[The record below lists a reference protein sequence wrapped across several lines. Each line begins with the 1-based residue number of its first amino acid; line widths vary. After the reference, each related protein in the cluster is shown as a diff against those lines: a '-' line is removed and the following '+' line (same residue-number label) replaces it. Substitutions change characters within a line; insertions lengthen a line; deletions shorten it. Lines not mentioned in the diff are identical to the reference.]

1 MSDAKQSDYLI
12 IHATDL
18 KPDGQETFKHAVS
31 LARDMKAKLVTLHV
45 TEGKAVAEA
54 PKAREVLKGFTGS
67 DVKIDHDVVIKEQ
80 RKTPKKDLL
89 EAARALN
96 PALVVIGTRQQQGGD
111 KKSFRSS
118 VSEVAALDIEGPTLV
133 THVGQKGLVDDDGNL
148 TIKRVLVPI
157 GDGAEARDTIQG
169 LTGFLDRLGID
180 DVDLFLL
187 RVGDDDVLD
196 TLTVPKREG
205 WRWHREVKKQGFV
218 ANTVAEVCE
227 AKDIDMIA
235 MATRGQDGFVDVFS
249 GTHTQKVI
257 RRAPRP
263 VLAIAARDEV
273 ETDDLLT

>member
-1 MSDAKQSDYLI
+1 MSDAQQSEYLI

-18 KPDGQETFKHAVS
+18 KPDGEDTFTHAVA

-45 TEGKAVAEA
+45 TEGEAVAEA
-54 PKAREVLKGFTGS
+54 PKVRDVLEKFSGEA
-67 DVKIDHDVVIKEQ
+67 VEIDHDVLIKEQ
-80 RKTPKKDLL
+80 RKAPKKDLL
-89 EAARALN
+89 EAARTLK
-96 PALVVIGTRQQQGGD
+96 PSLVVVGTRQQQSEE
-111 KKSFRSS
+111 KKSFRAS

-133 THVGQKGLVDDDGNL
+133 THIGQRGLIDDDGAL
-148 TIKRVLVPI
+148 QIRRVLVPI

-187 RVGDDDVLD
+187 RVGDDDVLEHLQIPERD
-196 TLTVPKREG
+196 G
-205 WRWHREVKKQGFV
+205 WRWHKEVKKSGFV
-218 ANTVAEVCE
+218 SNTVAEVCE
-227 AKDIDMIA
+227 AKDIDLIA